1 MLKRI
6 LAYTKGYRLLTI
18 LCPIMIYLDVI
29 VELRIPR
36 AMGNVIDILMSINA
50 DGVSPE
56 VVTGQLTQKLIEM
69 LLLCASTLLIGYIA
83 ARCSS
88 IASMGFGA
96 NMRRELFNKIQDL
109 SFENIDKLKISTLIT
124 RMTSDVSMIQ
134 NTYRNTIVTFI
145 KGPLMLITALQY
157 AISISKELSSMFYVA
172 LPTIVIVLVIMG
184 YMAVPLFK
192 KMLQT
197 TDKFNGVLRGN
208 INGIRVVK
216 SFVREDHEKKKFNE
230 VNEEVMKMNIRAQT
244 LILYITPI
252 IMVVI
257 YGCMVFTMWRG
268 SALIMEGKSG
278 LTTGQMSTFITYITQ
293 VLSSLMTVLMVFV
306 SMFVSKASINRIG
319 EIFKQEPA
327 VSDKDADES
336 LKVASGDIEYKNVTF
351 KYDEAVEK
359 NILDNINLHIR
370 AGETV
375 GIIGST
381 GSSKSTLIQLI
392 PRLYDVNEGEVLVGG
407 RNVKDYTFKNLRDGI
422 SVVLQQNI
430 LFSGSIMENI
440 RWGRLDATDEEVMKA
455 AADAQAHDFITE
467 FENGYETELGQGG
480 NNVSGGQRQ
489 RICIARALLKKPKIL
504 ILDDCTSAV
513 DTATDAKIRQ
523 ALRSEEYKGITKIII
538 AQRITS
544 IMDADRIIVIE
555 NGKIESTGTHEELK
569 QSSAVYREIFV
580 SQQEGVLAQ

>member
-1 MLKRI
+1 MVKRI
-6 LAYTKGYRLLTI
+6 FAYTKGYRLLTI
-18 LCPIMIYLDVI
+18 LCPIMIYLDVV
-29 VELRIPR
+29 VELRIPK
-36 AMGNVIDILMSINA
+36 AMGNVIDILMSIKA
-50 DGVSPE
+50 DGISQE
-56 VVTGQLTQKLIEM
+56 VVTGQLVEKLIEM
-69 LLLCASTLLIGYIA
+69 LLLCAATLLIGYIA

-96 NMRRELFNKIQDL
+96 NMRNELFNKIQDL
-109 SFENIDKLKISTLIT
+109 SFENIDKIKISTLIT

-134 NTYRNTIVTFI
+134 NTYKNTIVTFI

-157 AISISKELSSMFYVA
+157 AITISKELSSMFYIA
-172 LPTIVIVLVIMG
+172 LPAIVIILVIMG

-216 SFVREDHEKKKFNE
+216 SFVREDHEKEKFNE
-230 VNEEVMKMNIRAQT
+230 INEEVMKMNIRAQS
-244 LILYITPI
+244 LVLYISPA
-252 IMVVI
+252 IMIVI

-268 SALIMEGKSG
+268 SSLIMAGESG
-278 LTTGQMSTFITYITQ
+278 LTTGEMSTFITYITQ

-319 EIFKQEPA
+319 EIFNQEPA

-336 LKVASGDIEYKNVTF
+336 LKVEDGSIEYRNVTF
-351 KYDEAVEK
+351 RYGDSAAK
-359 NILDNINLHIR
+359 NVLDNVNFRIEP
-370 AGETV
+370 GETV

-392 PRLYDVNEGEVLVGG
+392 PRLYDVTEGEILVGG
-407 RNVKDYTFKNLRDGI
+407 RNVKDYSFKNLRGEI
-422 SVVLQQNI
+422 SVVLQQNL
-430 LFSGSIMENI
+430 LFSGTIMENI

-467 FENGYETELGQGG
+467 FEKGYDTELGQGG

-523 ALRSEEYKGITKIII
+523 ALKGEDYKNITKIII

-544 IMDADRIIVIE
+544 IMDADRIIVVE
-555 NGKIESTGTHEELK
+555 NGKIESIGTHDELK
-569 QSSAVYREIFV
+569 EKSAVYREIFV